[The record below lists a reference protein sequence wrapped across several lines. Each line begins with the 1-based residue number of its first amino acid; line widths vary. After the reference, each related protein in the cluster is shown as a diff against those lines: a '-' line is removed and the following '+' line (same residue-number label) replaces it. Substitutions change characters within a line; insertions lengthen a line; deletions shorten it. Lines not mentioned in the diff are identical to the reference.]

1 LPTRRVI
8 VGFSGGVTSAWCAG
22 WALRHFPRDEVVLLF
37 HDTKAEDADTYRF
50 LNEMAARLQMPITD
64 RSDGRSL
71 DQVFED
77 HNAIANNRMGFCSE
91 ELKQIPGKK
100 FIRELQEHGV
110 TEIVRVFGF
119 SANEGHR
126 IQRQSAYS
134 WQLSTLWCEVSAR
147 FPIAE
152 EKVTKQDCANWCSC
166 TMGVSIPRIYEWSEH
181 ANCVGCI
188 KGGKNYWLA
197 VKENAPEVYAH
208 RKEQEQRYGCH
219 LLNGFVSLTE
229 LETSGVKR
237 VVGHREPIEELPC
250 ECGG

>member
-1 LPTRRVI
+1 MRTRRVV

-22 WALRHFPRDEVVLLF
+22 WALRNFPRDEVVLLF
-37 HDTKAEDADTYRF
+37 HDTKAEDSDTYRF
-50 LNEMAARLQMPITD
+50 LREVAAKLEMPITE

-77 HNAIANNRMGFCSE
+77 HNAIANNRFGFCSE

-100 FIRELQEHGV
+100 FIKELQEQGV
-110 TEIVRVFGF
+110 TEIIKVFGF
-119 SANEGHR
+119 SAAEPHR
-126 IQRQSAYS
+126 IQRQAAYS
-134 WQLSTLWCEVSAR
+134 WKASTLWCDVSAR
-147 FPIAE
+147 FPIVE
-152 EKVTKQDCANWCSC
+152 EKITKQDCANWCSC
-166 TMGVSIPRIYEWSEH
+166 TLGISIPRIYEWAEH

-208 RKEQEQRYGCH
+208 RKEQEQRYGCPI
-219 LLNGFVSLTE
+219 LNGFVSLTQ

-237 VVGHREPIEELPC
+237 VIGHREAIEELPC